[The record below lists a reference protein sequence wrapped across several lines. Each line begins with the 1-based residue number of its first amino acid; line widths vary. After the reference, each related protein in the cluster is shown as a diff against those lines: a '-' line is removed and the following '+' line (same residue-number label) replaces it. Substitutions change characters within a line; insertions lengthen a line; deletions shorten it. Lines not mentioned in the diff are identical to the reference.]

1 LKADGDVMNAHP
13 ERADR
18 ELISHEN
25 PAGDFTP
32 AIGGHE
38 ITQWRVEGIERDL
51 TPLQHHYLSLMKRLI
66 ALKNRYQADP
76 DNEEWMMSAI
86 NKSIFSTLRD
96 SIEANVGDEAKDL
109 INPQQWVD

>member
-1 LKADGDVMNAHP
+1 MNAHP

-18 ELISHEN
+18 EVLGHDGPE
-25 PAGDFTP
+25 GEFTP
-32 AIGGHE
+32 AIGTTA
-38 ITQWRVEGIERDL
+38 ITHWRVDGIDRDL

-66 ALKNRYQADP
+66 SLKDSYQNNP
-76 DNEEWMMSAI
+76 DCEEWVMSAI

-109 INPQQWVD
+109 LHPQQRVE